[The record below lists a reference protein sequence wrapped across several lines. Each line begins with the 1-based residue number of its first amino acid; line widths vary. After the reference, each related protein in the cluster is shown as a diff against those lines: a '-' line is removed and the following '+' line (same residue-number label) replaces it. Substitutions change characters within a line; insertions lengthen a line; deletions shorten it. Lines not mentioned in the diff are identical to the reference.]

1 MQTEED
7 EGHQWQKSLY
17 KKISKKGIQLNDYAA
32 GGSAVSRML
41 TMAKV
46 LYGLHLVRYEAITI
60 ESELQCASDRVW
72 TRFLSFFYGHFSWSK
87 EFLLW
92 SPNGT

>member
-17 KKISKKGIQLNDYAA
+17 KKISKKGIQANDNAA

-46 LYGLHLVRYEAITI
+46 LYGLHLVRYEAVAVK
-60 ESELQCASDRVW
+60 SELQFVSNRI
-72 TRFLSFFYGHFSWSK
+72 
-87 EFLLW
+87 
-92 SPNGT
+92 